1 MHARVKRKWRNDVSI
16 LNRLRLSAHLDD
28 AGLAAIWTDGTTSG
42 VRRAHPHLASC
53 PACRARFAELSAWL
67 ADVQTDAI
75 TEADGHFSAERL
87 AAQQALIFRRLEAAE
102 RPARVIAFP
111 RFAQPLTS
119 RTSNASRW
127 IAAAAAAGLIVGV
140 GVGQLMD
147 LRHPFTPQ
155 IARTTTTQARAA
167 APVAALGGD
176 IRPAVSDT
184 RDEAFLSELD
194 ASLSRA
200 VPELRAL
207 DAFTPRADDRPR

>member
-1 MHARVKRKWRNDVSI
+1 
-16 LNRLRLSAHLDD
+16 LDD
-28 AGLAAIWTDGTTSG
+28 AELAAIWTDGATSG
-42 VRRAHPHLASC
+42 VRRPHPHLESC
-53 PACRARFAELSAWL
+53 PTCRAHFAELSAWL
-67 ADVQTDAI
+67 ESVRIDA
-75 TEADGHFSAERL
+75 TAEADEHFSPERL
-87 AAQQALIFRRLEAAE
+87 VAQHASIFRRLEAAE

-119 RTSNASRW
+119 RTSHASRW

-155 IARTTTTQARAA
+155 PAAQATAQARMTTPTLPAA
-167 APVAALGGD
+167 GIQLTPIA
-176 IRPAVSDT
+176 DT

-200 VPELRAL
+200 AVPELRAL
-207 DAFTPRADDRPR
+207 DALTPRAGDRSR

>member
-1 MHARVKRKWRNDVSI
+1 VSI
-16 LNRLRLSAHLDD
+16 LNRLMRSAHLDD
-28 AGLAAIWTDGTTSG
+28 DALVAIWTDEATSG
-42 VRRAHPHLASC
+42 VRQAHPHLESC

-67 ADVQTDAI
+67 QNMQIDA
-75 TEADGHFSAERL
+75 TAEADEHFSPERL
-87 AAQQALIFRRLEAAE
+87 VAQHALIFRRLEAAE

-119 RTSNASRW
+119 RTSHASRW

-155 IARTTTTQARAA
+155 PQSLTARAH
-167 APVAALGGD
+167 VAGPGTRGGVELSGSPLND
-176 IRPAVSDT
+176 IRDA
-184 RDEAFLSELD
+184 AFLSELD

-200 VPELRAL
+200 SVPELRAL
-207 DAFTPRADDRPR
+207 DAFTPRADDQSR

>member
-1 MHARVKRKWRNDVSI
+1 MRVTRKWRNAVSI

-28 AGLAAIWTDGTTSG
+28 AGLAAIWTDEATSG
-42 VRRAHPHLASC
+42 VRQAHPHLESC

-67 ADVQTDAI
+67 QNVRIDAT
-75 TEADGHFSAERL
+75 TEADEHFSAERL
-87 AAQQALIFRRLEAAE
+87 ASQHALVFRRLEAAE

-119 RTSNASRW
+119 RTSHASRW

-147 LRHPFTPQ
+147 LRHSLAAQPS
-155 IARTTTTQARAA
+155 AQAR
-167 APVAALGGD
+167 VASASMARGLD
-176 IRPAVSDT
+176 PRQQSVSVM

-200 VPELRAL
+200 AVPELRAL
-207 DAFTPRADDRPR
+207 DAFTPRAG